1 MLRAARERIVPM
13 TQPSR
18 EERFPQPI
26 AATPEP
32 QRPVQIPPVPRPA
45 EPVAVESPAAVERPA
60 AVDKAAEFER
70 FLDAEISGDLQRLA
84 PAVTPR
90 PEARPTAVA
99 RQEPV
104 LGPASEDGRKEE
116 TIEEEMSRMLAD
128 ISAGRKP

>member
-1 MLRAARERIVPM
+1 M

-32 QRPVQIPPVPRPA
+32 QRPVQIPPAPRPA

-84 PAVTPR
+84 PTVTPR
-90 PEARPTAVA
+90 PEARPTTIA

-104 LGPASEDGRKEE
+104 LGPASEGGRKEE